1 MSDEHV
7 KKWLL
12 SRDRPANE
20 ADALAKEKLPKN
32 MCKYRLHNST
42 QYKAATNKRARRES
56 VREQEIPP
64 PPAGLAPQVVQDG
77 GVGLGMAMAAA
88 MQ

>member
-56 VREQEIPP
+56 VRELSGILPP
-64 PPAGLAPQVVQDG
+64 WSVSLW
-77 GVGLGMAMAAA
+77 L
-88 MQ
+88 